1 MDYSYGSS
9 SILGFYRYW
18 KSVFLKNFCATLEWF
33 IRAKYFAISR
43 TWLIML
49 QNYLFGQY
57 SRVSNKHRLLN
68 KSSLNFY
75 ITILIHFYI
84 NLGIS
89 VIFWFFF
96 HQHFQNKKIWFI
108 NKRRPTTIRYS
119 RVLTELHNWSHASHC
134 LRTKNSRIFIWQE
147 SSLFH
152 RVTVVESV
160 QELNFSLSIQIKVEL
175 LPRKNAS

>member
-1 MDYSYGSS
+1 MITISRKTRYVFRNWKKRGKISKCSCTWHLSAIIWSGFWNRSAYYYIMDYSYGSS

-84 NLGIS
+84 NLGIA

-96 HQHFQNKKIWFI
+96 FI
-108 NKRRPTTIRYS
+108 NIFK
-119 RVLTELHNWSHASHC
+119 
-134 LRTKNSRIFIWQE
+134 KNLIYKQ
-147 SSLFH
+147 
-152 RVTVVESV
+152 T
-160 QELNFSLSIQIKVEL
+160 
-175 LPRKNAS
+175 